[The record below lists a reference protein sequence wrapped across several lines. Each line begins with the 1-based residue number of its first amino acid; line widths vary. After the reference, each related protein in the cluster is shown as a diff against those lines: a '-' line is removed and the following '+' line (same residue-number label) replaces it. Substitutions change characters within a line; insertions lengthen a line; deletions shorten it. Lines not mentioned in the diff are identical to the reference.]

1 MAPDA
6 SVVVETPRPTKV
18 TIDPSTYKKMAKCL
32 KSTKL
37 DKALEGCEAAMDPLF
52 VAKSNALPALMNISF
67 GNKKVA
73 AAAFPAL
80 RAVASFVDPES
91 GRNGGHFGVA
101 GSGGD
106 GSTAGAGYTTNGLLL
121 INKKSGSWKGIEK
134 VVAVLDQPDTVG
146 GGDGTSLSE
155 DDLTA
160 RVDTG
165 KWVVGWWGGE
175 VVAMRSSRSGC
186 WWCWVVGCR
195 VLTRVVLLLLLPTHV
210 GVQPSEYW
218 AACWKASIATLP
230 TMRQG
235 KEAVIWKRSK
245 TSVPA

>member
-1 MAPDA
+1 MTPDA
-6 SVVVETPRPTKV
+6 SLVVDTPRPTKV

-37 DKALEGCEAAMDPLF
+37 DKALEGCEAAMDPVF

-80 RAVASFVDPES
+80 RAVANFVDPES

-134 VVAVLDQPDTVG
+134 VVAVLDQPETV

-165 KWVVGWWGGE
+165 KWVVGWWGRG
-175 VVAMRSSRSGC
+175 
-186 WWCWVVGCR
+186 
-195 VLTRVVLLLLLPTHV
+195 
-210 GVQPSEYW
+210 
-218 AACWKASIATLP
+218 
-230 TMRQG
+230 
-235 KEAVIWKRSK
+235 EAVVRPW
-245 TSVPA
+245 